1 MPLILD
7 KITEPGQLKGLSLR
21 DLDVLA
27 SELRT
32 RIIETCAANGG
43 HLAPSLGVVEL
54 TIALHRV
61 FDSPYDKIVWDV
73 GHQAYAHKLLTGR
86 NAAFGTLRK
95 MGGLSGFPKRAE
107 SPHDCFDVGHSS
119 TSISAALGL
128 AVARDLKGAR
138 NKVLAVIGDGS
149 MTGGIAFEGLNHAGE
164 LNKDLVVILNDNE
177 MSISENVGA
186 LSNLLSRTIT
196 SEFVHKAKKDL
207 EAFLESMPRFGQ
219 SALKIAKRAEE
230 SLKGLFTPGM
240 LFEAFG
246 FEYIGPI
253 DGHNIPLLLE
263 TLENVKRFDDAVL
276 IHVLTK
282 KGKGYPPAEANPSL
296 FHGVGPFD
304 VETGKVLKGKGGA
317 ASYTAIFGQTIKRL
331 ALENE
336 KIVAVTAAMP
346 DGTGLSPFAREFPER
361 FFDVGI
367 AEQHAVTFAAGLAA
381 EGFRP
386 VVALYSSFLQ
396 RGFDQVCHDV
406 CLQDLPV
413 LFAIDR
419 AGVVGSDGPTHHGVF
434 DLSYLRQLPGLTV
447 MAPKDENELQH
458 MLVTALSLDGPSAV
472 RYPRGNGLGVP
483 IDQILAPLPVGKGE
497 LLRKGKDGAL
507 IAIGTMVQ
515 PALEAAAVLAS
526 EGVELSVM
534 NARFVKPL
542 DVELILALAG
552 TGMLVTLEENALQG
566 GFGTAVLEL
575 LEENDVTSVSVTRIG
590 FPDSFV
596 EQGEQAELK
605 AAYGLDVDGIVRSIR
620 RARGTV
626 RGDGDDFQAIAAGDA
641 DGKEADARDADG
653 GDAAEMPA
661 FPPSP

>member
-1 MPLILD
+1 MPSILAG
-7 KITEPGQLKGLSLR
+7 ITEPGQLKGLSLR
-21 DLDVLA
+21 ELEQLA
-27 SELRT
+27 GELRE
-32 RIIETCAANGG
+32 RIIETCAKNGG

-54 TIALHRV
+54 TVALHRV
-61 FDSPYDKIVWDV
+61 FDSPKDKIVWDV

-86 NAAFGTLRK
+86 NAAFGTLRTL
-95 MGGLSGFPKRAE
+95 GGISGFPKRAE
-107 SPHDCFDVGHSS
+107 SPHDAFDVGHSS

-128 AVARDLKGAR
+128 AVARDLNAGR

-149 MTGGIAFEGLNHAGE
+149 MTGGIAFEALNHAGE

-207 EAFLESMPRFGQ
+207 EAFLEGLPMFGRG
-219 SALKIAKRAEE
+219 ALKIAKRAEE

-282 KGKGYPPAEANPSL
+282 KGKGYPAAEANPSL

-304 VETGKVLKGKGGA
+304 PATGKVLKGKGGA
-317 ASYTAIFGQTIKRL
+317 ASYTGIFGEALKKL
-331 ALENE
+331 AQEND

-346 DGTGLSPFAREFPER
+346 DGTGLTPFAKAFPER

-396 RGFDQVCHDV
+396 RGFDQLCHDV

-434 DLSYLRQLPGLTV
+434 DLSYLRTLPGLTV

-458 MLVTALSLDGPSAV
+458 MLLTGLRLAGPSAV
-472 RYPRGNGLGVP
+472 RYPRGSGWGVP
-483 IDQILAPLPVGKGE
+483 IDQILVTLPIGRGE
-497 LLRKGKDGAL
+497 LLRAGGDGAIL
-507 IAIGTMVQ
+507 AVGTMVQ
-515 PALEAAAVLAS
+515 PALEAAAALAL
-526 EGVELSVM
+526 EGVELAVM
-534 NARFVKPL
+534 NVRFVKPL
-542 DVELILALAG
+542 DRELILSLAA
-552 TGMLVTLEENALQG
+552 TGHLVTVEENVLQG

-575 LEENDVTSVSVTRIG
+575 LEEAGVSGVSVTRLG

-605 AAYGLDVDGIVRSIR
+605 AAYGLD
-620 RARGTV
+620 
-626 RGDGDDFQAIAAGDA
+626 AAGILKA
-641 DGKEADARDADG
+641 VKGELNR
-653 GDAAEMPA
+653 
-661 FPPSP
+661 

>member
-1 MPLILD
+1 MALILD
-7 KITEPGQLKGLSLR
+7 RIKEPRDLKGLSLR
-21 DLDVLA
+21 ELEVLA
-27 SELRT
+27 SELRG
-32 RIIETCAANGG
+32 RIIETCASNGG

-61 FDSPYDKIVWDV
+61 FDSPKDKIVWDV

-86 NAAFGTLRK
+86 NEAFGTLRT

-107 SPHDCFDVGHSS
+107 SRHDCFDVGHSS

-128 AVARDLKGAR
+128 AVGRDLKGER

-149 MTGGIAFEGLNHAGE
+149 MTGGIAYEGLNHAGE

-186 LSNLLSRTIT
+186 MSNLLSRTIT
-196 SEFVHKAKKDL
+196 SEFVHKAKKEL
-207 EAFLESMPRFGQ
+207 EAFLEAMPMFGR
-219 SALKIAKRAEE
+219 SALQVAKRAEE

-282 KGKGYPPAEANPSL
+282 KGKGYPAAEANPSL

-304 VETGKVLKGKGGA
+304 ATTGKVLKGKGGA
-317 ASYTAIFGQTIKRL
+317 ASYTGIFGETIKRL
-331 ALENE
+331 AQENDR
-336 KIVAVTAAMP
+336 IVAVTAAMP
-346 DGTGLSPFAREFPER
+346 DGTGLTPFAKEFPER
-361 FFDVGI
+361 FYDVGI

-381 EGFRP
+381 QGFRP

-396 RGFDQVCHDV
+396 RGFDQLCHDV

-458 MLVTALSLDGPSAV
+458 MMVTALSLPGPSAI
-472 RYPRGNGLGVP
+472 RYPRGAGLGVP
-483 IDQILAPLPVGKGE
+483 IDQILASLPVGKGE
-497 LLRKGKDGAL
+497 QLRQGKHGA
-507 IAIGTMVQ
+507 IFAIGTMVQ
-515 PALEAAAVLAS
+515 PALLAAAALAL
-526 EGVELSVM
+526 EGIELAVI

-542 DVELILALAG
+542 DRDLILSAAAS
-552 TGMLVTLEENALQG
+552 GMLFTLEENALQG

-575 LEENDVTSVSVTRIG
+575 LEEEELEGVRVTRIG
-590 FPDSFV
+590 FPDCFI

-605 AAYGLDVDGIVRSIR
+605 AAYGLDVDGIVKSIGEVMKQR
-620 RARGTV
+620 RG
-626 RGDGDDFQAIAAGDA
+626 
-641 DGKEADARDADG
+641 
-653 GDAAEMPA
+653 
-661 FPPSP
+661 